1 MDPADDLGLTGVVWI
16 KGLRFRGLR
25 HLKEEQELLALELQ
39 IGEEHFLRK
48 IIDFGKNVFDVAAGR
63 KGGRLFCT
71 AEFAAQLPWG
81 SVISDS
87 AHCVFMWKER
97 SPSPKYRLRPSPI
110 SQPIRPLQQ

>member
-71 AEFAAQLPWG
+71 AEFAAQLPYVYSG
-81 SVISDS
+81 FTDNLGLIFLKFINVQ
-87 AHCVFMWKER
+87 
-97 SPSPKYRLRPSPI
+97 
-110 SQPIRPLQQ
+110 SQ